1 MSSPLSRFAPSALK
15 GDATGGLAKPV
26 PRWRWLGARQCH
38 GVLAGADMRTG
49 KARFTRPQPFH
60 RSRGAALLLAML
72 TVTLVATFAAAAMWQ
87 QWRAV
92 EVETAERGRVQ
103 STWILV
109 GALDWSRLI
118 LREDGRS
125 GGADHLAEPWAVP
138 LQEARLSTFLAA
150 DKNVSQV
157 DDASTD
163 TTEAFL
169 SGQISD
175 MQGRLNLMNLAVSG
189 PDQSLPLRQFTRLFE
204 RLGLPPQELS
214 LLADALRRAQATS
227 GNDSS
232 SAPLMP
238 PAVSQLSWL
247 GLSPTTVA
255 TLTPHVAVLP
265 VRTPVNLNTANI
277 DVLVAAIDGLD
288 MASAQKILQA
298 RESRHFRTL
307 SEVRD
312 LLGATIDINEGAH
325 AVASSYFEVRGR
337 LRLGDVMVDERSLVR
352 KQGIEVTTLWRER
365 GAFDRE
371 TTQGL
376 PQGQR

>member
-1 MSSPLSRFAPSALK
+1 MNTPLSARAASPQR
-15 GDATGGLAKPV
+15 DATHGLAKPA
-26 PRWRWLGARQCH
+26 PRRHSLVQHPSRRH
-38 GVLAGADMRTG
+38 GEG
-49 KARFTRPQPFH
+49 
-60 RSRGAALLLAML
+60 GAALLLAML

-103 STWILV
+103 AAWILV

-118 LREDGRS
+118 LREDGRA

-175 MQGRLNLMNLAVSG
+175 MQARLNLTNLAAPG
-189 PDQSLPLRQFTRLFE
+189 TDQAVALRQFTRLFE

-214 LLADALRRAQATS
+214 LLADGLRRAQAATS
-227 GNDSS
+227 TGISAGTGATASS
-232 SAPLMP
+232 SGDGGNTPLMP
-238 PAVSQLSWL
+238 PTVRQLGWL
-247 GLSPTTVA
+247 GLTPATVA
-255 TLTPHVAVLP
+255 ALQPHVTLLP
-265 VRTPVNLNTANI
+265 VRTPVNLNTADV
-277 DVLVAAIDGLD
+277 DVLIAAIDGLD
-288 MASAQKILQA
+288 AASAQKIVQA
-298 RESRHFRTL
+298 REARHLRTL

-312 LLGATIDINEGAH
+312 LLGASIDINEGAH

-337 LRLGDVMVDERSLVR
+337 LRLGDVTVDERSLVR
-352 KQGIEVTTLWRER
+352 KLGLDVTTLWRER
-365 GAFDRE
+365 GAFDRDPAE
-371 TTQGL
+371 APGL
-376 PQGQR
+376 ARR